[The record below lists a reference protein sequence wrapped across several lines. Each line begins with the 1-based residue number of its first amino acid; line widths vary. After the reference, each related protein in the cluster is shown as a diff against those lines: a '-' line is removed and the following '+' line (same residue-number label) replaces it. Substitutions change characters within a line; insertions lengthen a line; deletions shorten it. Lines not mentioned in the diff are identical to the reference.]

1 MKFLVECIEIAHDR
15 SGYDRNSHYGIERV
29 GGRYEGKSSYE
40 ILTVEQV
47 ITRMHSG
54 DKFVT
59 RAKNAPEAEI
69 EEVTGEHG
77 AYLRTIADD
86 SEEDNLLR
94 LGACKGL
101 QSAIDFEGIRKRT
114 GLKR

>member
-1 MKFLVECIEIAHDR
+1 VKFLVECIEIAHDR
-15 SGYDRNSHYGIERV
+15 SGYDRNSHYGIELI
-29 GGRYEGKSSYE
+29 GGRYEGKSNYE
-40 ILTVEQV
+40 ILAVEQV
-47 ITRMHSG
+47 IRKMRSG

-77 AYLRTIADD
+77 PYLRTKADD

-94 LGACKGL
+94 LGPCGGL
-101 QSAIDFEGIRKRT
+101 QSVIDLEGIRKRT
-114 GLKR
+114 GLKK